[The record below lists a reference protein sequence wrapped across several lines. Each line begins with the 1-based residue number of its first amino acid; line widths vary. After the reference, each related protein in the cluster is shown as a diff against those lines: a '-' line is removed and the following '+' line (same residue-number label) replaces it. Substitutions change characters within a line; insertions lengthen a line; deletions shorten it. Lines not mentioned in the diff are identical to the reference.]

1 MFSLAIKLALEFLSL
16 KAFIHVSG
24 RCHKHVALASCVYKR
39 HRVLSTSP
47 KLVFGVMLNRQE
59 FAPNW
64 FPDLGCGRAA
74 GCESAALAAGGE
86 RQAFDGYLQPG
97 TLAEPWGPVR
107 GLGLLLI

>member
-1 MFSLAIKLALEFLSL
+1 MWLWHLAFTRDI
-16 KAFIHVSG
+16 VS
-24 RCHKHVALASCVYKR
+24 CP
-39 HRVLSTSP
+39 TSP
-47 KLVFGVMLNRQE
+47 KLVFGVMLNPPGVRSQL
-59 FAPNW
+59 

-107 GLGLLLI
+107 GLGLLVDLMEGCSASGVLDC